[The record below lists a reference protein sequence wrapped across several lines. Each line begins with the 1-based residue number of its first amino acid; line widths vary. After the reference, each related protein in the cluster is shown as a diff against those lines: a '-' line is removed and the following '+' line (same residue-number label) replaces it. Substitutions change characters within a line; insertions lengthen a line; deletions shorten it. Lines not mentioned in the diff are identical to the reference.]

1 MGDGGYARIRN
12 NLVQDMIK
20 AHGEQAYSHAL
31 EKLVEYQD
39 KGDSFSTKIWKD
51 ILNDLDEHFK
61 GEGQ

>member
-12 NLVQDMIK
+12 NLVQDMIE

-31 EKLVEYQD
+31 AKIVEYQD
-39 KGDSFSTKIWKD
+39 KGDDFSVKIWKD
-51 ILNDLDEHFK
+51 ILNDLDGHFK